1 MIPLFPNPQPRHA
14 MKPAL
19 MLKTMMILAAGSWA
33 ARAADDPD
41 LPTTFDP
48 TVMTPLLENPPFT
61 RSVNL
66 SDSLILTGVAY
77 VDGKPIATLLDKETK
92 KNYVVSDQPNSHG
105 WTLQEASK
113 TTDVKKTQA
122 KVVIGGEV
130 VSIRYDEDAMTP
142 EAMKKNRDKIKPGG
156 PSGQHG
162 GGDRDRDRFRRS
174 DRGPSEED
182 RKRYESLSDKARDKF
197 REVLREKFQD
207 PNFRNAPEEERRNAI
222 RAAFD
227 KIEKADKGGG
237 K

>member
-1 MIPLFPNPQPRHA
+1 
-14 MKPAL
+14 MKPGL
-19 MLKTMMILAAGSWA
+19 LLKTLSILLAGSSW
-33 ARAADDPD
+33 ARAAGDPD
-41 LPTTFDP
+41 LPTTYDP
-48 TVMTPLLENPPFT
+48 TAMTPLLENPPFT

-66 SDSLILTGVAY
+66 SDSLILTGIAY

-113 TTDVKKTQA
+113 TSNVKKTQA

-130 VSIRYDEDAMTP
+130 VSIRYDEDAMTHDS
-142 EAMKKNRDKIKPGG
+142 MKKNRDKIKPGG
-156 PSGQHG
+156 PSGPPG
-162 GGDRDRDRFRRS
+162 GGEKDRFRRS

-207 PNFRNAPEEERRNAI
+207 PNFRNAPEEERRNAM
-222 RAAFD
+222 RSAFER
-227 KIEKADKGGG
+227 IEKEDKGGG
-237 K
+237 KK

>member
-1 MIPLFPNPQPRHA
+1 MNPGLF
-14 MKPAL
+14 
-19 MLKTMMILAAGSWA
+19 LKTMAILAAGSCA
-33 ARAADDPD
+33 VRAAGDPD

-48 TVMTPLLENPPFT
+48 VVMTPLLENPPFT

-66 SDSLILTGVAY
+66 SDSLILTGIAY

-92 KNYVVSDQPNSHG
+92 KNYVVSDKPNSHG

-130 VSIRYDEDAMTP
+130 VSIRYDEDAMTHDS
-142 EAMKKNRDKIKPGG
+142 MKKNRDKIKPGG
-156 PSGQHG
+156 PGGSPPG
-162 GGDRDRDRFRRS
+162 GGDRFRRS

-182 RKRYESLSDKARDKF
+182 RKRYESLSDKARNKF
-197 REVLREKFQD
+197 RDVLRSKFED
-207 PNFRNAPEEERRNAI
+207 PNFRNAPEEERRNVI
-222 RAAFD
+222 RAAFE
-227 KIEKADKGGG
+227 KIEKEDKGGG